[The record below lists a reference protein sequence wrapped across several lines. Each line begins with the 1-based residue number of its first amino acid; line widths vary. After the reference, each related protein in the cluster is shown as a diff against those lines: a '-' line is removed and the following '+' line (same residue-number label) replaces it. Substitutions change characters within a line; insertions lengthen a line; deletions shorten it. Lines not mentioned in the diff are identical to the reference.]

1 MSCDN
6 TDHPAGHT
14 TRGPARTVGRTGAL
28 ALALGVGAVIVA
40 LPAIASADPRGS
52 AASSD
57 AGPARPAAAT
67 SRGVTHPGARAPQGR
82 DTATPSAASR
92 TRVPNVGAAAAIT
105 PTPAAKPPASR
116 RNAGAAA
123 RPDSD
128 QPEPAAAPV
137 ASVAAAAA
145 KVPDPVGGGSGSGG
159 SPSGGDV
166 PAAAALG
173 GSAPAAGRRQLG
185 AASAAAARPIQNLI
199 GTFVSDGTPEHPN
212 AGLLIGDGYSWT
224 AATCNQGAACTGG
237 RSGLLLGNGGNGFAG
252 GSGGSTGLFGDGGD
266 GGAGVNGGAGGQGG
280 RGGFFYGIG
289 GAGGAGGSA
298 TAWGQT
304 GGRGGDGGA
313 TGMFSWFGVA
323 GPGGP
328 GGSASGINGIGGAG
342 GTGGATGFFAVL
354 ETAGSGGRGGTATG
368 YAGFGGAG
376 GRGGDAGTM
385 SIGDAGAGGSAGAG
399 PRAGGQA
406 GPGGSAGLIGNGGSG
421 GVGGWGAA
429 GGVGG
434 AGGLLSGN
442 GGAGGSGGAGAPG
455 GIGGRARLFGR
466 GGAGGEGGA
475 AAPGGSGGAG
485 GFLVGS
491 GGSGGAGG
499 VAGAGGVGGRGGL
512 IGAEGASGAAGG
524 SPSVPL
530 TYSSAVDYASIRVT
544 VNDTPVSVEVDTGSA
559 GLIVPITMLDS
570 SNLGPTMGTTGMTQ
584 FAEWGRFYYEVHQA
598 TLDFGNGIVT
608 AGTPIGVVYA
618 AEELDKEGQWVPIP
632 QDKWSEPKYAAE
644 LAPVMGV
651 GPYTGDPL
659 SSPVRTLPGSLGQG
673 VLFNGLS
680 IPNPVGRL
688 VFGADPLPGG
698 TTVDGWFYTTLQ
710 IDVTYKSEADC
721 TDDPSRC
728 TTGKQSVTATIDS
741 GGIGGGLSKSML
753 PQVLSSWEVTDSLPV
768 GTEIAVYTAD
778 GETLLYTTTVTADNQ
793 LPVPTVWV
801 PSLGFNT
808 GILPFFQRSLYFD
821 YSPQGSGV
829 GTGSGQTTFH
839 LAPP

>member
-1 MSCDN
+1 MS
-6 TDHPAGHT
+6 
-14 TRGPARTVGRTGAL
+14 GR
-28 ALALGVGAVIVA
+28 
-40 LPAIASADPRGS
+40 
-52 AASSD
+52 D
-57 AGPARPAAAT
+57 AG
-67 SRGVTHPGARAPQGR
+67 V
-82 DTATPSAASR
+82 
-92 TRVPNVGAAAAIT
+92 
-105 PTPAAKPPASR
+105 
-116 RNAGAAA
+116 AA
-123 RPDSD
+123 RIDSR
-128 QPEPAAAPV
+128 QLEPAAAP
-137 ASVAAAAA
+137 
-145 KVPDPVGGGSGSGG
+145 
-159 SPSGGDV
+159 
-166 PAAAALG
+166 L
-173 GSAPAAGRRQLG
+173 
-185 AASAAAARPIQNLI
+185 ASAAAAAAPVHDAVGGGSNSVGSQSGGDAPATAPLDGAAPTASRRQFGAASATSARPIRNLI
-199 GTFVSDGTPEHPN
+199 GIFVSNGTPERPN

-224 AATCNQGAACTGG
+224 VATCNQGTACAGG

-252 GSGGSTGLFGDGGD
+252 GNGGSAGLFGDGGA
-266 GGAGVNGGAGGQGG
+266 GGAGVNGGAGGNGG
-280 RGGFFYGIG
+280 RGGFFSGSG

-304 GGRGGDGGA
+304 GGRGGNGGA

-323 GPGGP
+323 GPGGT

-342 GTGGATGFFAVL
+342 GTGGTTGFFSVL
-354 ETAGSGGRGGTATG
+354 EIAGPGGRGGTATG
-368 YAGFGGAG
+368 YDGIGGAG

-421 GVGGWGAA
+421 GGGGWGAA
-429 GGVGG
+429 GGAGG
-434 AGGLLSGN
+434 PGGLLSGN

-455 GIGGRARLFGR
+455 GIGGRAGLFGT

-491 GGSGGAGG
+491 GGAGGVGG
-499 VAGAGGVGGRGGL
+499 VAGAGGVGGRSGL
-512 IGAEGASGAAGG
+512 LGAEGAPGSAGG
-524 SPSVPL
+524 SPSVKL
-530 TYSSAVDYASIRVT
+530 TYSPEVDYASIRVN
-544 VNDTPVSVEVDTGSA
+544 VNDTPVSIEVDTGSA

-618 AEELDKEGQWVPIP
+618 AEELNKEGKWVPVP
-632 QDKWSEPKYAAE
+632 QDKWSEPKYAAA

-651 GPYTGDPL
+651 GPYTGDPI

-680 IPNPVGRL
+680 ISNPPGQL
-688 VFGADPLPGG
+688 IFGADPLQGG

-710 IDVTYKSEADC
+710 IDVTYHNETDC
-721 TDDPSRC
+721 EDDPSQC

-753 PQVLSSWEVTDSLPV
+753 PQVFSDWGLKLNDPLPV

-778 GETLLYTTTVTADNQ
+778 GETLLYTTTVTDNNP
-793 LPVPTVWV
+793 LPEPTIWD

-808 GILPFFQRSLYFD
+808 GILPFFQRSMYFD

-829 GTGSGQTTFH
+829 GTGSGKTTFH
-839 LAPP
+839 LPPS